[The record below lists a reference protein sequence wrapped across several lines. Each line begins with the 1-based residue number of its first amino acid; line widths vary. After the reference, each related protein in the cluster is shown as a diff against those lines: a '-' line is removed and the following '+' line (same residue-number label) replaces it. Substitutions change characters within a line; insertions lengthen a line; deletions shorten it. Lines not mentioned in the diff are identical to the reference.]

1 MERGD
6 LRDGPIILTRRNE
19 DTYAMERQSLRY
31 GTKLISMPHSLLF
44 TLWNDSP
51 ADSSLSFQIS
61 GGMWLNKSKEV
72 HAPGT
77 R

>member
-1 MERGD
+1 
-6 LRDGPIILTRRNE
+6 
-19 DTYAMERQSLRY
+19 MERQSLRY

-77 R
+77 H